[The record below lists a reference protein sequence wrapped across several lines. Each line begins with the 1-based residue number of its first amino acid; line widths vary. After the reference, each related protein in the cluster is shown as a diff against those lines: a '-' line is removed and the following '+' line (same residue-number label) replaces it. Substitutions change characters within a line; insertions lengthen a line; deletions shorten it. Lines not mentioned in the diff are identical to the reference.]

1 VARQIIATAYGK
13 APDRSYFGGCS
24 NGGRHAMV
32 AAARYAADYDGF
44 LAGDP
49 GFNLPKAAVAQLYGA
64 QQYASLVGR
73 SGDLAT
79 SFNPPE
85 RQWIAQ
91 RLLARCDALDG
102 VADGIVSDSAACQK
116 TFSVE
121 RDLPTCTAERT
132 GERTGQC
139 LSAAQKG
146 VLARVFAGATD
157 SSGAPLYAPFP
168 FDPGIS
174 GNDWANWKFVSS
186 VTNRD
191 PVAVAF
197 VFQTPPAEPAAAAD
211 PRAFALNFPID
222 RARALINATEG
233 PFTESALQF
242 MTPPDADDLGAL
254 RARGARLL
262 VYHGSAD
269 PVFSAADTSAW
280 YERLQR
286 RHGEATRG
294 FARLFL
300 VPGMNHCRG
309 GPSTDQFDALSA
321 LVDWVEQG
329 RAPDHIVARARGAGN
344 AAPNPEVPATWAAD
358 RTRPLCAYPRVARYK
373 GSGDIERAVNFSC
386 Q

>member
-1 VARQIIATAYGK
+1 MVVA
-13 APDRSYFGGCS
+13 S
-24 NGGRHAMV
+24 
-32 AAARYAADYDGF
+32 RYAADYDGF

-49 GFNLPKAAVAQLYGA
+49 GFNMPQAAVAQLFGA
-64 QQYASLVGR
+64 QQYASLVG
-73 SGDLAT
+73 STGDLAT
-79 SFNPPE
+79 SFTAPE
-85 RQWIAQ
+85 RQWIGQ
-91 RLLARCDALDG
+91 RILARCDALDG

-116 TFSVE
+116 AFNVE
-121 RDLPTCTAERT
+121 RDLPACTFERN
-132 GERTGQC
+132 GQC
-139 LSAAQKG
+139 LSGAQKG

-157 SSGAPLYAPFP
+157 SRGAPLYAPFP
-168 FDPGIS
+168 FDPGLS
-174 GNDWANWKFVSS
+174 GNDWASWKFVSS
-186 VTNRD
+186 VTNRN

-222 RARALINATEG
+222 QARALINATDKT
-233 PFTESALQF
+233 FTESAMQF
-242 MTPPDADDLGAL
+242 MTPPNADDLGAL
-254 RARGARLL
+254 RARSARLL

-280 YERLQR
+280 YERLQQ
-286 RHGEATRG
+286 RHGAATER

-329 RAPDHIVARARGAGN
+329 RAPERIVAHARGAGN
-344 AAPNPEVPATWAAD
+344 AVPNPEVPAAWAAD
-358 RTRPLCAYPRVARYK
+358 RTRPLCAFPRVARYQ
-373 GSGDIERAVNFSC
+373 GSGDIERAENFSF

>member
-1 VARQIIATAYGK
+1 
-13 APDRSYFGGCS
+13 
-24 NGGRHAMV
+24 
-32 AAARYAADYDGF
+32 
-44 LAGDP
+44 
-49 GFNLPKAAVAQLYGA
+49 VAQLYGA

-73 SGDLAT
+73 GGDLAT
-79 SFNPPE
+79 SFTPPE

-102 VADGIVSDSAACQK
+102 AADGIVSDSAACQK
-116 TFSVE
+116 AFSVE
-121 RDLPTCTAERT
+121 RDLPACS
-132 GERTGQC
+132 GERNGQC
-139 LSAAQKG
+139 LSEAQKR
-146 VLARVFAGATD
+146 VLARVFAGAVD

-168 FDPGIS
+168 FDPGIA

-222 RARALINATEG
+222 KARNLINASDARY
-233 PFTESALQF
+233 TESAMQF
-242 MTPPDADDLGAL
+242 MTPPSADDLGAL
-254 RARGARLL
+254 RSRGAKLL

-280 YERLQR
+280 YERLQQ
-286 RHGEATRG
+286 RHGAATES

-300 VPGMNHCRG
+300 VPGMNHCRA

-329 RAPDHIVARARGAGN
+329 RAPERIVARARGAGN
-344 AAPNPEVPATWAAD
+344 AVPNPEVPATWAPD
-358 RTRPLCAYPRVARYK
+358 RTRPLCAYPKVARYK
-373 GSGDIERAVNFSC
+373 GSGDIERAENFIC
-386 Q
+386 QRGLIHEA